1 MSMLVDI
8 ATLLTGESN
17 IYYGDLP
24 DTPANVCVLFPTG
37 GFDSFHTLGVQKP
50 SHEEPTLQIRIR
62 DTSYANGIT
71 RCEVIKDAL
80 DGKCGT
86 TINSNNYISIFMIGD
101 INPIGRDG
109 KNRVDFTMNCKIKLK
124 RS

>member
-24 DTPANVCVLFPTG
+24 DTPASVCVLYATG
-37 GFDSFHTLGVQKP
+37 GFDPYHTLAVQKP

-62 DTSYANGIT
+62 DTSYASGIT
-71 RCEVIKDAL
+71 RCETIKDAL

-86 TINSNNYISIFMIGD
+86 TINSNNYISIFMMGD
-101 INPIGRDG
+101 INAIGRDG
-109 KNRVDFTMNCKIKLK
+109 KNRAEFTMNFKIKVK